1 MKQIARLTLLE
12 HGLVTAAL
20 EIDSAFKA
28 PASTSKKAA
37 AAKAKQAASDN
48 VEDGEVGEST
58 DETIEELSTRLEEFV
73 QSCLR
78 AAKKGK
84 QAHAGRDEYK
94 ESGTVFDVRRKV
106 ISQFIKSLSG
116 KRRCEH
122 CGAYVLSLPLL
133 SIPVG
138 LTVLFPQLRPPLP
151 QGRSHQGY
159 RVLPRCQAEGHPP
172 RSRHQ
177 ATECSPRRASR
188 RRSERQGERKRDE
201 RRWRLVR
208 LG

>member
-20 EIDSAFKA
+20 NLDAHFVA
-28 PASTSKKAA
+28 PASTKKSAA
-37 AAKAKQAASDN
+37 AAKAKASQTEN
-48 VEDGEVGEST
+48 IEDADAGEST
-58 DETIEELSTRLEEFV
+58 DETVEELSKRLEEFV
-73 QSCLR
+73 QTCLR

-122 CGAYVLSLPLL
+122 CGA
-133 SIPVG
+133 
-138 LTVLFPQLRPPLP
+138 
-151 QGRSHQGY
+151 
-159 RVLPRCQAEGHPP
+159 
-172 RSRHQ
+172 
-177 ATECSPRRASR
+177 
-188 RRSERQGERKRDE
+188 
-201 RRWRLVR
+201 
-208 LG
+208 

>member
-20 EIDSAFKA
+20 NLDSAFQA

-37 AAKAKQAASDN
+37 AAKAKAAAASDH
-48 VEDGEVGEST
+48 VEDADVGESVE
-58 DETIEELSTRLEEFV
+58 ETTEELSTRLEEFV

-106 ISQFIKSLSG
+106 IAQFIKSLSV

-122 CGAYVLSLPLL
+122 CGAYV
-133 SIPVG
+133 
-138 LTVLFPQLRPPLP
+138 PLP
-151 QGRSHQGY
+151 F
-159 RVLPRCQAEGHPP
+159 LWFP
-172 RSRHQ
+172 
-177 ATECSPRRASR
+177 
-188 RRSERQGERKRDE
+188 
-201 RRWRLVR
+201 
-208 LG
+208 